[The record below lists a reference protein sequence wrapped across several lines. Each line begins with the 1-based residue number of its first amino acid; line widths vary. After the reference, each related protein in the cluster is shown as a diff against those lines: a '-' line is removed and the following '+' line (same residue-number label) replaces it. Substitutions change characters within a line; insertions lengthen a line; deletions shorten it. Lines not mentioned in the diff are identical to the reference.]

1 MKTVKPYENS
11 YVMHVEKKSKEVLS
25 FMKIA
30 ENGIPKQYN
39 AIKNRV
45 VSDSSF
51 TSRRQLCVA
60 QAMYCRQVNLVNN
73 QRLEAEK
80 IFIYIG
86 GGAFSDRGYEA
97 STLARIR
104 CTTAKCYH
112 LNSLLYG
119 TSCYLKK
126 GMVYSHSSK

>member
-51 TSRRQLCVA
+51 TSRR
-60 QAMYCRQVNLVNN
+60 
-73 QRLEAEK
+73 
-80 IFIYIG
+80 
-86 GGAFSDRGYEA
+86 
-97 STLARIR
+97 
-104 CTTAKCYH
+104 
-112 LNSLLYG
+112 
-119 TSCYLKK
+119 
-126 GMVYSHSSK
+126 